1 MQRTY
6 EEKIAVAQCTLRA
19 MFIQRSYALIDDHM
33 RSFNEEN
40 NNNIN
45 KKELEADRLCVRA
58 VTNDGTYVLAL
69 SADLAQYSDA
79 ARRRARE
86 ALDAGFGR
94 TEAALLTMT
103 VIARAIRYAASMHNA
118 PTCTPLLL
126 VLIRTSARNV
136 RVRRDVLMFIAR
148 INATAK
154 GLHLLLKLSKKN
166 NILTFYYF
174 ITVSYTHLT
183 LPTILLV

>member
-33 RSFNEEN
+33 ISFNE
-40 NNNIN
+40 
-45 KKELEADRLCVRA
+45 ELEADRLCVRA

-154 GLHLLLKLSKKN
+154 GLHLLLKLSKK
-166 NILTFYYF
+166 
-174 ITVSYTHLT
+174 
-183 LPTILLV
+183 TIY